1 MRYDT
6 PQVGYAPYRQV
17 HAHSTGNRNSTAQNE
32 ADYMQRKNLNSGFY
46 THVVGNGRI
55 IQTAPTNRGAW
66 DVGGDWNA
74 ETYAAVELI
83 ESHKTK
89 DEFMRDYKIYVG
101 LLRDLAKQA
110 GVPTTLDSGALE
122 GIKTHDYCTHHQPN
136 NGSDHVDP
144 YPYLAKWGIS
154 REQFKKDVESGSVS
168 AKPTS
173 PAPAKPASGGGG
185 YKVEPYN
192 VRQVTDTVLN
202 VRAAQNT
209 SSRIVRTLPAGYQFN
224 ATRICRNGESVNG
237 YTTWAEVDGVG
248 WVSMAYTSPVKAATT
263 PKPTPKPTPSTDWIS
278 EKWHFTTGTP
288 IYLRTAP
295 SVKAPEIALLGT
307 GSYVKYDA
315 YCYKD
320 GYVWIRQ
327 PRGNGYGYLATGE
340 CVGNKRTSYWG
351 SFD

>member
-1 MRYDT
+1 MRTDT

-32 ADYMQRKNLNSGFY
+32 ADYMARKDLNSGYY
-46 THVVGNGRI
+46 THVVGNGKV
-55 IQTAPTNRGAW
+55 IQTAPTNKGAH

-89 DEFMRDYKIYVG
+89 DEFMRDYKLYVG

-110 GVPTTLDSGALE
+110 GIPTTLDSGDLA

-154 REQFKKDVESGSVS
+154 KEQFKKDVESGSVS

-192 VRQVTDTVLN
+192 VRQVTDTALN

-237 YTTWAEVDGVG
+237 YTTWAEADGQG
-248 WVSMAYTSPVKAATT
+248 WVSMAYTTPVKATPAAPQRVAASGSYRVKYTT
-263 PKPTPKPTPSTDWIS
+263 NIRNAPSTSAGIV
-278 EKWHFTTGTP
+278 GT
-288 IYLRTAP
+288 YAAGE
-295 SVKAPEIALLGT
+295 SFNYD
-307 GSYVKYDA
+307 SYIDT
-315 YCYKD
+315 
-320 GYVWIRQ
+320 
-327 PRGNGYGYLATGE
+327 NGYRWY
-340 CVGNKRTSYWG
+340 SYISYSG
-351 SFD
+351 QRRYVAKVD

>member
-1 MRYDT
+1 MRTDT

-32 ADYMQRKNLNSGFY
+32 ADYMQRKDLNSGFY

-66 DVGGDWNA
+66 DVGGGWNA

-110 GVPTTLDSGALE
+110 GIPTTLDTGDLA

-154 REQFKKDVESGSVS
+154 KEQFKKDVEKGISTENKIINDKGE
-168 AKPTS
+168 ATMYAIYWK
-173 PAPAKPASGGGG
+173 
-185 YKVEPYN
+185 
-192 VRQVTDTVLN
+192 LN
-202 VRAAQNT
+202 
-209 SSRIVRTLPAGYQFN
+209 
-224 ATRICRNGESVNG
+224 
-237 YTTWAEVDGVG
+237 
-248 WVSMAYTSPVKAATT
+248 
-263 PKPTPKPTPSTDWIS
+263 PKTKG
-278 EKWHFTTGTP
+278 K
-288 IYLRTAP
+288 
-295 SVKAPEIALLGT
+295 
-307 GSYVKYDA
+307 DA
-315 YCYKD
+315 YFF
-320 GYVWIRQ
+320 
-327 PRGNGYGYLATGE
+327 NGVEFKHIPNPLTINVLKTIYRDNNGKNIPEYDWSDKSNPT
-340 CVGNKRTSYWG
+340 VGLIEKM
-351 SFD
+351 FA

>member
-1 MRYDT
+1 MRTDT

-17 HAHSTGNRNSTAQNE
+17 HAHSTGNANSTAQNE
-32 ADYMQRKNLNSGFY
+32 ADYMQRKDLNSGFY
-46 THVVGNGRI
+46 TQVVGNGRV

-66 DVGGDWNA
+66 DVGGGWNA

-89 DEFMRDYKIYVG
+89 EEFMVDYKIYVQ

-110 GVPTTLDSGALE
+110 GIPVTLDSSDLA
-122 GIKTHDYCTHHQPN
+122 GIKTHEYCTHHQPN

-168 AKPTS
+168 AKPTQ
-173 PAPAKPASGGGG
+173 PTQTKPTTNTGG

-209 SSRIVRTLPAGYQFN
+209 HSAIIRTLPQGYQFN

-248 WVSMAYTSPVKAATT
+248 WVSMAYTTPVKAAPAAPQRVSASGSYRVKYTT
-263 PKPTPKPTPSTDWIS
+263 NIRNAPSTSAGIV
-278 EKWHFTTGTP
+278 GT
-288 IYLRTAP
+288 YAAGE
-295 SVKAPEIALLGT
+295 SFNYD
-307 GSYVKYDA
+307 SYIDT
-315 YCYKD
+315 
-320 GYVWIRQ
+320 
-327 PRGNGYGYLATGE
+327 NGYRWY
-340 CVGNKRTSYWG
+340 SYISYSG
-351 SFD
+351 QRRYVAKVD

>member
-1 MRYDT
+1 MRTDT

-32 ADYMQRKNLNSGFY
+32 ADYMQRKDLNSGFY

-66 DVGGDWNA
+66 DVGGGWNA

-89 DEFMRDYKIYVG
+89 DEFMQDYKIYVG

-110 GVPTTLDSGALE
+110 GIPTTLDSSNLA

-168 AKPTS
+168 AKPTQ
-173 PAPAKPASGGGG
+173 PAPSKPAAGSGG

-192 VRQVTDTVLN
+192 VRQVTDTTLN

-209 SSRIVRTLPAGYQFN
+209 SSRIIRTLPAGYQFN
-224 ATRICRNGESVNG
+224 ATRICRNGENVNG
-237 YTTWAEVDGVG
+237 YTTWAEVDGQG
-248 WVSMAYTSPVKAATT
+248 WVSMAYTTPVKSAPASSQRVPASGSYRVKYTT
-263 PKPTPKPTPSTDWIS
+263 NIRNAPSTSATIV
-278 EKWHFTTGTP
+278 GT
-288 IYLRTAP
+288 YAAGE
-295 SVKAPEIALLGT
+295 SFNYD
-307 GSYVKYDA
+307 SYIDT
-315 YCYKD
+315 
-320 GYVWIRQ
+320 
-327 PRGNGYGYLATGE
+327 NGYRWY
-340 CVGNKRTSYWG
+340 SYISYSG
-351 SFD
+351 HRRYVAKVD

>member
-66 DVGGDWNA
+66 DVGGGWNS

-83 ESHKTK
+83 ESHKTRE
-89 DEFMRDYKIYVG
+89 EFMVDYPIYVD
-101 LLRDLAKQA
+101 LLRRLATEA
-110 GVPTTLDSGALE
+110 GIPTTLDTGDLA

-154 REQFKKDVESGSVS
+154 REQFKRDVESGSVS
-168 AKPTS
+168 GKPTQ
-173 PAPAKPASGGGG
+173 PAPAKPTANTGG

-224 ATRICRNGESVNG
+224 ATRICRNGENVNG
-237 YTTWAEVDGVG
+237 YTTWAEVDGQG
-248 WVSMAYTSPVKAATT
+248 WVSMAYTSPVKAAPVSPQRVAASGSYRVKYTT
-263 PKPTPKPTPSTDWIS
+263 NIRNAPSTSAGIV
-278 EKWHFTTGTP
+278 GT
-288 IYLRTAP
+288 YAAGE
-295 SVKAPEIALLGT
+295 SFNYD
-307 GSYVKYDA
+307 SYIDT
-315 YCYKD
+315 
-320 GYVWIRQ
+320 
-327 PRGNGYGYLATGE
+327 NGYRWY
-340 CVGNKRTSYWG
+340 SYISYSG
-351 SFD
+351 QRRYVAKVD

>member
-1 MRYDT
+1 M
-6 PQVGYAPYRQV
+6 
-17 HAHSTGNRNSTAQNE
+17 
-32 ADYMQRKNLNSGFY
+32 
-46 THVVGNGRI
+46 
-55 IQTAPTNRGAW
+55 
-66 DVGGDWNA
+66 
-74 ETYAAVELI
+74 
-83 ESHKTK
+83 
-89 DEFMRDYKIYVG
+89 
-101 LLRDLAKQA
+101 
-110 GVPTTLDSGALE
+110 
-122 GIKTHDYCTHHQPN
+122 
-136 NGSDHVDP
+136 
-144 YPYLAKWGIS
+144 
-154 REQFKKDVESGSVS
+154 
-168 AKPTS
+168 
-173 PAPAKPASGGGG
+173 
-185 YKVEPYN
+185 
-192 VRQVTDTVLN
+192 LN

>member
-32 ADYMQRKNLNSGFY
+32 ADYMQRKDLNSGFY

-66 DVGGDWNA
+66 DVGGGWNA

-89 DEFMRDYKIYVG
+89 DEFMVDYPIYVD
-101 LLRDLAKQA
+101 LLRRLAIE
-110 GVPTTLDSGALE
+110 GGIPTTLDTGDLA

-173 PAPAKPASGGGG
+173 PAQSKPASGGGG

-192 VRQVTDTVLN
+192 VRQVTDTALN

-209 SSRIVRTLPAGYQFN
+209 HSAIIRVLPQGYQFN
-224 ATRICRNGESVNG
+224 ATRICRNGENVNG

-248 WVSMAYTSPVKAATT
+248 WVSMAYTTPVKA
-263 PKPTPKPTPSTDWIS
+263 KPTVPQRVPASGSYRVKYTTNIRNAPSTSAGIV
-278 EKWHFTTGTP
+278 GT
-288 IYLRTAP
+288 YAAGE
-295 SVKAPEIALLGT
+295 SFNYD
-307 GSYVKYDA
+307 SYIDT
-315 YCYKD
+315 
-320 GYVWIRQ
+320 
-327 PRGNGYGYLATGE
+327 NGYRWL
-340 CVGNKRTSYWG
+340 SYISRSG
-351 SFD
+351 IRRYVAKID

>member
-1 MRYDT
+1 MRTDT

-17 HAHSTGNRNSTAQNE
+17 HAHSTGNANSTAQNE
-32 ADYMQRKNLNSGFY
+32 ADYMQRKDLNSGFY

-66 DVGGDWNA
+66 DVGGGWNA

-89 DEFMRDYKIYVG
+89 DEFMTDYKIYVG
-101 LLRDLAKQA
+101 SLRDLAKQA
-110 GVPTTLDSGALE
+110 DIPTTLDSGDLA

-173 PAPAKPASGGGG
+173 PTQSKPATSGGG

-237 YTTWAEVDGVG
+237 YTTWAEVDGQG
-248 WVSMAYTSPVKAATT
+248 WVSMAYTTPVKA
-263 PKPTPKPTPSTDWIS
+263 KPTAPQRVAASGSYRVKYTTNIRNAPSTSAGIV
-278 EKWHFTTGTP
+278 GT
-288 IYLRTAP
+288 YAAGE
-295 SVKAPEIALLGT
+295 SFNYD
-307 GSYVKYDA
+307 SYIDT
-315 YCYKD
+315 
-320 GYVWIRQ
+320 
-327 PRGNGYGYLATGE
+327 NGYRWY
-340 CVGNKRTSYWG
+340 SYISYSG
-351 SFD
+351 QRRYVAKVD

>member
-32 ADYMQRKNLNSGFY
+32 ADYMQRKDLNSGFY

-66 DVGGDWNA
+66 DVGGGWNA

-110 GVPTTLDSGALE
+110 GIPTTLDTGDLA

-154 REQFKKDVESGSVS
+154 REQFKRDVESGSVS
-168 AKPTS
+168 AKPTQ
-173 PAPAKPASGGGG
+173 PAPAKPTANTGG

-224 ATRICRNGESVNG
+224 ATRICRNGENVNG
-237 YTTWAEVDGVG
+237 YTTWAEVDGQG
-248 WVSMAYTSPVKAATT
+248 WVSMAYTTPVKAAPASPQRVSASGSYRVKYTT
-263 PKPTPKPTPSTDWIS
+263 NIRNAPSTSAGIV
-278 EKWHFTTGTP
+278 GT
-288 IYLRTAP
+288 YAP
-295 SVKAPEIALLGT
+295 GESFNYD
-307 GSYVKYDA
+307 SYIDT
-315 YCYKD
+315 
-320 GYVWIRQ
+320 
-327 PRGNGYGYLATGE
+327 NGYRWY
-340 CVGNKRTSYWG
+340 SYISYSG
-351 SFD
+351 QRRYVAKID

>member
-1 MRYDT
+1 MRTDT

-32 ADYMQRKNLNSGFY
+32 ADYMSRKDLNSGFY

-66 DVGGDWNA
+66 DVGGGWNA

-110 GVPTTLDSGALE
+110 GIPTTLDSGALA

-154 REQFKKDVESGSVS
+154 REQFKKDIESGNVS
-168 AKPTS
+168 AKPT
-173 PAPAKPASGGGG
+173 PTPAKPTTNTGG

-248 WVSMAYTSPVKAATT
+248 WVSMAYTSPVKAKPASPQRVAASGSYRVKYTT
-263 PKPTPKPTPSTDWIS
+263 NIRNAPSTSAGIV
-278 EKWHFTTGTP
+278 GT
-288 IYLRTAP
+288 YAP
-295 SVKAPEIALLGT
+295 GESFNYDSYIDTNGYRWY
-307 GSYVKYDA
+307 SYVSYS
-315 YCYKD
+315 
-320 GYVWIRQ
+320 GHRRYVAAI
-327 PRGNGYGYLATGE
+327 
-340 CVGNKRTSYWG
+340 
-351 SFD
+351 D

>member
-110 GVPTTLDSGALE
+110 GIPTTLDTGDLA
-122 GIKTHDYCTHHQPN
+122 GIKTHAYCTTHQPN
-136 NGSDHVDP
+136 NASDHMDP

-168 AKPTS
+168 AKPTQ
-173 PAPAKPASGGGG
+173 PTPAKPDANTGG

-192 VRQVTDTVLN
+192 VRQVTDTALN
-202 VRAAQNT
+202 VRTSPNT
-209 SSRIVRTLPAGYQFN
+209 QSSIVRTLPQGYQFN
-224 ATRICRNGESVNG
+224 ATRIVRNGENING
-237 YTTWAEVDGVG
+237 YTTWCEVDGVG
-248 WVSMAYTSPVKAATT
+248 WVSMAYTTPVKAAPTAPQRVAASGSYHVKYTT
-263 PKPTPKPTPSTDWIS
+263 NIRNAPSTSAAIV
-278 EKWHFTTGTP
+278 GT
-288 IYLRTAP
+288 YAP
-295 SVKAPEIALLGT
+295 GESFNYD
-307 GSYVKYDA
+307 SYIDT
-315 YCYKD
+315 
-320 GYVWIRQ
+320 
-327 PRGNGYGYLATGE
+327 NGYRWY
-340 CVGNKRTSYWG
+340 SYISYSG
-351 SFD
+351 QRRYVAAID

>member
-1 MRYDT
+1 MRTDT
-6 PQVGYAPYRQV
+6 PQVGYAPYRQI

-32 ADYMQRKNLNSGFY
+32 ADYMQRKDLNSGFY

-66 DVGGDWNA
+66 DVGGGWNA

-89 DEFMRDYKIYVG
+89 DEFMRDYKIYIG

-110 GVPTTLDSGALE
+110 GIPTTLDTADLA
-122 GIKTHDYCTHHQPN
+122 GIKTHAYCTTHQPN
-136 NGSDHVDP
+136 NGSDHMDH

-173 PAPAKPASGGGG
+173 APAKPTANTGG

-237 YTTWAEVDGVG
+237 YTTWAEVNGQG
-248 WVSMAYTSPVKAATT
+248 WVSMAYTT
-263 PKPTPKPTPSTDWIS
+263 P
-278 EKWHFTTGTP
+278 
-288 IYLRTAP
+288 L
-295 SVKAPEIALLGT
+295 
-307 GSYVKYDA
+307 
-315 YCYKD
+315 
-320 GYVWIRQ
+320 
-327 PRGNGYGYLATGE
+327 
-340 CVGNKRTSYWG
+340 
-351 SFD
+351 

>member
-1 MRYDT
+1 MRTDT

-17 HAHSTGNRNSTAQNE
+17 HAHSTANPNSTAQNE
-32 ADYMQRKNLNSGFY
+32 ADYMQRKDLNSGYY

-66 DVGGDWNA
+66 DVGGGWNA

-89 DEFMRDYKIYVG
+89 DEFIRDYKIYVG

-110 GVPTTLDSGALE
+110 GIPTTLDTGDLA

-168 AKPTS
+168 AKPTQPTQS
-173 PAPAKPASGGGG
+173 KPASGGG

-209 SSRIVRTLPAGYQFN
+209 SSRIIRTLPAGYQFN
-224 ATRICRNGESVNG
+224 ATRICRNGENVNG
-237 YTTWAEVDGVG
+237 YTTWAEVDGQG
-248 WVSMAYTSPVKAATT
+248 WVSMAYTTPVKATPAAPQRVAASGSYRVKYTT
-263 PKPTPKPTPSTDWIS
+263 NIRNAPSTS
-278 EKWHFTTGTP
+278 ASVVGT
-288 IYLRTAP
+288 YAP
-295 SVKAPEIALLGT
+295 GESFNYDSYIDTNGYRWY
-307 GSYVKYDA
+307 SYVSYS
-315 YCYKD
+315 
-320 GYVWIRQ
+320 GHRRYVAAI
-327 PRGNGYGYLATGE
+327 
-340 CVGNKRTSYWG
+340 
-351 SFD
+351 D

>member
-32 ADYMQRKNLNSGFY
+32 ADYMQRKDLNSGFY

-66 DVGGDWNA
+66 DVGGGWNA

-83 ESHKTK
+83 ESHATK

-110 GVPTTLDSGALE
+110 GIPTTLDTGDLA

-224 ATRICRNGESVNG
+224 ATRICRNGENVNG

-248 WVSMAYTSPVKAATT
+248 WVSMAYTSPVKSVPAAPQRVAASGSYRVKYTT
-263 PKPTPKPTPSTDWIS
+263 NIRNAPSTSAGIV
-278 EKWHFTTGTP
+278 GT
-288 IYLRTAP
+288 YAAGE
-295 SVKAPEIALLGT
+295 SFNYD
-307 GSYVKYDA
+307 SYIDT
-315 YCYKD
+315 
-320 GYVWIRQ
+320 
-327 PRGNGYGYLATGE
+327 NGYRWY
-340 CVGNKRTSYWG
+340 SYISYSG
-351 SFD
+351 QRRYVAKVD

>member
-1 MRYDT
+1 MRTDT

-32 ADYMQRKNLNSGFY
+32 ADYMARKDLNSGFY

-66 DVGGDWNA
+66 DVGGGWNY

-89 DEFMRDYKIYVG
+89 DEFMTDYKIYVG

-110 GVPTTLDSGALE
+110 GIPTTLDTGDLA
-122 GIKTHDYCTHHQPN
+122 GIKTHAYCTTHQPS
-136 NGSDHVDP
+136 NGSDHIDP

-154 REQFKKDVESGSVS
+154 KEQFKKDIESGSVS
-168 AKPTS
+168 AKPT
-173 PAPAKPASGGGG
+173 ANTGG

-192 VRQVTDTVLN
+192 VRQVTDTALR

-209 SSRIVRTLPAGYQFN
+209 HSAIIRTLPQGYQFN

-237 YTTWAEVDGVG
+237 YTTWAEVDGQG
-248 WVSMAYTSPVKAATT
+248 WVSMAYTTPVKATPATPQRVPASGSYRVKHT
-263 PKPTPKPTPSTDWIS
+263 TNIRNAPSTSAGIV
-278 EKWHFTTGTP
+278 GT
-288 IYLRTAP
+288 YAP
-295 SVKAPEIALLGT
+295 GESFNYD
-307 GSYVKYDA
+307 SYIDT
-315 YCYKD
+315 
-320 GYVWIRQ
+320 
-327 PRGNGYGYLATGE
+327 NGYRWY
-340 CVGNKRTSYWG
+340 SYISYSG
-351 SFD
+351 QRRYVAKID

>member
-66 DVGGDWNA
+66 DVGGGWNA

-89 DEFMRDYKIYVG
+89 DEFMIDYPIYVD
-101 LLRDLAKQA
+101 LLRRLATE
-110 GVPTTLDSGALE
+110 GGIPTTLDSGDLA

-154 REQFKKDVESGSVS
+154 KEQFKKDIEGGIVS

-192 VRQVTDTVLN
+192 VRQVTDTALR

-224 ATRICRNGESVNG
+224 ATRICRNGENVNG
-237 YTTWAEVDGVG
+237 YTTWAEVDGQG
-248 WVSMAYTSPVKAATT
+248 WVSMAYTTPVKGKPASPQRVPASGWYTVKYATNVHN
-263 PKPTPKPTPSTDWIS
+263 TPSDQA
-278 EKWHFTTGTP
+278 P
-288 IYLRTAP
+288 IVAVYSP
-295 SVKAPEIALLGT
+295 GQ
-307 GSYVKYDA
+307 GFNYDSYIDT
-315 YCYKD
+315 
-320 GYVWIRQ
+320 
-327 PRGNGYGYLATGE
+327 NGYRWL
-340 CVGNKRTSYWG
+340 SYISRSG
-351 SFD
+351 VRRYVAKLD

>member
-1 MRYDT
+1 MTEMRNDT
-6 PQVGYAPYRQV
+6 PQVGYAPYRQI

-32 ADYMQRKNLNSGFY
+32 ADYMQRKDLNSGYF

-66 DVGGDWNA
+66 DVGGDFNA

-89 DEFMRDYKIYVG
+89 EEFMVDYKIYVQ

-110 GVPTTLDSGALE
+110 GIPTTLDSGDLA

-224 ATRICRNGESVNG
+224 ATRICRNGENVNG
-237 YTTWAEVDGVG
+237 YTTWAEVDGQG
-248 WVSMAYTSPVKAATT
+248 WVSMAYTTPVKAAPAAPQRVAASGSYRVKYTT
-263 PKPTPKPTPSTDWIS
+263 NIRNAPSTS
-278 EKWHFTTGTP
+278 ASVVGT
-288 IYLRTAP
+288 YAAGE
-295 SVKAPEIALLGT
+295 SFNYD
-307 GSYVKYDA
+307 SYIDT
-315 YCYKD
+315 
-320 GYVWIRQ
+320 
-327 PRGNGYGYLATGE
+327 NGYRWY
-340 CVGNKRTSYWG
+340 SYISYSG
-351 SFD
+351 QRRYVAKVD

>member
-1 MRYDT
+1 MRTDT

-32 ADYMQRKNLNSGFY
+32 ADYMARKDLNSGFY

-66 DVGGDWNA
+66 DVGGGWNY

-89 DEFMRDYKIYVG
+89 DEFMTDYKIYVG

-110 GVPTTLDSGALE
+110 GIPTTLDTGDLA
-122 GIKTHDYCTHHQPN
+122 GIKTHAYCTTHQPS

-154 REQFKKDVESGSVS
+154 REQFKKDIESGSVS

-192 VRQVTDTVLN
+192 VRQVTDTALN

-209 SSRIVRTLPAGYQFN
+209 SSGIVRTLPAGYQFN

-248 WVSMAYTSPVKAATT
+248 WVSMAYTTPVKTAPATPQRVAASGSYRVKYTT
-263 PKPTPKPTPSTDWIS
+263 NIRNAPSTSAGIV
-278 EKWHFTTGTP
+278 GT
-288 IYLRTAP
+288 YAP
-295 SVKAPEIALLGT
+295 GESFNYD
-307 GSYVKYDA
+307 SYIDT
-315 YCYKD
+315 
-320 GYVWIRQ
+320 
-327 PRGNGYGYLATGE
+327 NGYRWY
-340 CVGNKRTSYWG
+340 SYISYSG
-351 SFD
+351 QRRYVAKID